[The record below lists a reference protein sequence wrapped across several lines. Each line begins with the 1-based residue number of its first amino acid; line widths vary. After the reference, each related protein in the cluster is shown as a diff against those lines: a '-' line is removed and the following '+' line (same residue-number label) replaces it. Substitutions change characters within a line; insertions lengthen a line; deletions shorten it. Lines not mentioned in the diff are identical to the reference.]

1 MRSIKLHKLLYLVG
15 IVPSLDLVNPEINDI
30 SFDSKKVSKGT
41 LFLGMPGLNV
51 DGGQYCIEALDNG
64 AEAAIIGFAAKNF
77 IGSIDPKRVMVLED
91 NLDFIFGQIISE
103 FWNRPS
109 RKLTLIGVTGT
120 NGKTTTTFMAH
131 NIMRELQKPSIYIGT
146 LGAIINDDHIQ
157 TKGNTT
163 PGIFE
168 LFEILKACKNK
179 QKTYVFIEIS
189 SHALAQKR
197 LRNLTFFQTIILN
210 IQSDHLDYHKTE
222 LNYINA
228 KLSITELNNKNP
240 TIIFIDKIQDLL
252 ENLSD
257 DQKKQLSKLQFLSS
271 TDTSAA
277 LKYSLDYNPRGS
289 SNINFS
295 FPNLCIDA
303 QVSLF
308 LKFNVENYISAIA
321 LISDQISMDEFKS
334 IRSNTIKLPQGRGE
348 ILRLKEGNI
357 LIDFAHD
364 HQSIQNILSELANYH
379 DEIILVFGCGGD
391 RDRSKRSKMM
401 KVAQDFANKVFFTSD
416 NNRYESFSSIA
427 SDAMIGNPHK
437 GIEILEDRKEAI
449 SLALQSLNKEN
460 ILVILGK
467 GHETY
472 MDVSGKKV
480 PFNDK
485 DCVLEI
491 LDHEIN

>member
-1 MRSIKLHKLLYLVG
+1 MNKLSIIK
-15 IVPSLDLVNPEINDI
+15 PFINTNK
-30 SFDSKKVSKGT
+30 FDSLFISSITDDSRDVQENSLFIARQGVDSHGNEFIRDAVQKGAS
-41 LFLGMPGLNV
+41 
-51 DGGQYCIEALDNG
+51 CIITDQKLDKEADIPIHYLDN
-64 AEAAIIGFAAKNF
+64 
-77 IGSIDPKRVMVLED
+77 LED
-91 NLDFIFGQIISE
+91 KILEILFSFYDLSEDDFIFH
-103 FWNRPS
+103 
-109 RKLTLIGVTGT
+109 GVTGT
-120 NGKTTTTFMAH
+120 NGKTTTVFMAH
-131 NIMRELQKPSIYIGT
+131 NIIRALNKPSVYIGT
-146 LGAIINDDHIQ
+146 LGAIINDDFLE
-157 TKGNTT
+157 TKGNTS

-168 LFEILKACKNK
+168 IFQILQTCKS
-179 QKTYVFIEIS
+179 QHKTYIFIEIS

-197 LRNLTFFQTIILN
+197 LGNLPFSQTLLLN

-257 DQKKQLSKLQFLSS
+257 DQKKQLSKSQFLSS

-401 KVAQDFANKVFFTSD
+401 KVAQDFASKVFFTSD
-416 NNRYESFSSIA
+416 NNRHESFASIA
-427 SDAMIGNPHK
+427 RDAMVGNSYTSIK
-437 GIEILEDRKEAI
+437 ILEDRQEAI
-449 SLALQSLNKEN
+449 YLALQCLNKEN

-472 MDVSGKKV
+472 MDVSGEKV

-491 LDHEIN
+491 LGNETD